1 MLAAPTDRLFK
12 STAIAAIAINIREP
26 RTGAKAVVQII
37 ANASK
42 RCKLMEL
49 VRLVQRGVLLPQTV
63 DHA

>member
-1 MLAAPTDRLFK
+1 MLNAPTDRLFK
-12 STAIAAIAINIREP
+12 SKAIVAIAINIREP
-26 RTGAKAVVQII
+26 RTEAKTVVQIA

-49 VRLVQRGVLLPQTV
+49 VRLVQRGVLSPKTV